1 MTGTSARNGDN
12 EELIL
17 CFLPKGI
24 GDDRNDYDF
33 HHVVKSGVA
42 FFLPK
47 GTGDDRNWS
56 GCAWIAYWIY
66 EVILAERHW
75 RWQERSQSVG
85 QVIIAVLLG
94 LLAER
99 HWR

>member
-1 MTGTSARNGDN
+1 MV
-12 EELIL
+12 
-17 CFLPKGI
+17 FLHRDYGI
-24 GDDRNDYDF
+24 SF
-33 HHVVKSGVA
+33 
-42 FFLPK
+42 
-47 GTGDDRNWS
+47 
-56 GCAWIAYWIY
+56 CAWIAYWIY